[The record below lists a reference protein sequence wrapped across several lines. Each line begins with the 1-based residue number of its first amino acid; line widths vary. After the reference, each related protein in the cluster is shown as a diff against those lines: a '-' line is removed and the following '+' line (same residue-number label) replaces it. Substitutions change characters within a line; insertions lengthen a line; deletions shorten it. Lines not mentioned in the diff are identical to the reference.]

1 MTARQ
6 ACGVD
11 FPFVTATSIC
21 LSTVTICSGLYLS
34 IGILYALL
42 HEILSHFGCY
52 KYPRLGHL
60 LQSISSFFHAPK
72 TITKQKQARPQGG
85 LSVPEKALAA
95 GAIVSLRPALSTLDD
110 LPDTVQTLLNNAAIS
125 L

>member
-42 HEILSHFGCY
+42 HEILSHFGWY
-52 KYPRLGHL
+52 KISARSNRGHGRDYW
-60 LQSISSFFHAPK
+60 
-72 TITKQKQARPQGG
+72 QAIGCIMPDYERRREELRGRGIG
-85 LSVPEKALAA
+85 LAW
-95 GAIVSLRPALSTLDD
+95 
-110 LPDTVQTLLNNAAIS
+110 
-125 L
+125 